1 VHPLERRGYRET
13 PQWSIVT
20 IEPVPFHPVAAAPP
34 PPLQSSLK
42 SPASAWA
49 PPVSGAALI
58 FGLAAILAHALHGHQ
73 AVLTGDEGIL
83 LEPAQRVLAGE
94 RPYTDFFAIMSPG
107 SYWIQAL
114 AFRVLGISM
123 TAARLPVTLDFAA
136 QCALIFWLVRR
147 YASARAAAFAAVL
160 FFCFQT
166 ADPEM
171 LTAQHRWDSGALA
184 LLSVALCLSATRG
197 AGWRSFLAGVAAG
210 YAALCTP
217 SVALAG
223 MVSMVWL
230 ASARGRRRLLA
241 PYGAGIAAIV
251 GSAAAYLL
259 AHGMFGPFLAQL
271 AWLRH
276 NYASVNVMPYGSV
289 NGGYA
294 ALFAGVSA
302 GQMAIAAALVICLS
316 LPAILPVASALAW
329 CWSLAR
335 GEVANRAE
343 IGYLLSAM
351 AAMVASA
358 FPRADMMHLA
368 FAAAPAYVL
377 TAVWISRRLSLGA
390 ALGIGFLPLVCAL
403 LFLAQSVIGWAQGRN
418 VGSSVGALRTS
429 QAGAPG
435 LANFLATVRPGD
447 SLYVHPY
454 LPVLYFWTQA
464 RNPTRYSYLNP
475 GMMTAA
481 DEARV
486 LDDLTRRPP
495 QWVMYLPLTREEF
508 LRVFASGGDADHTF
522 PRVES
527 WIRDRYQPAE
537 PAVEIGGYRLL
548 RRKANR

>member
-1 VHPLERRGYRET
+1 MPSAGTLAGSNLDE
-13 PQWSIVT
+13 
-20 IEPVPFHPVAAAPP
+20 AA
-34 PPLQSSLK
+34 LK
-42 SPASAWA
+42 SPVRAWA
-49 PPVSGAALI
+49 SSVSGAALV
-58 FGLAAILAHALHGHQ
+58 FGLAAILAYALHGHQ
-73 AVLTGDEGIL
+73 AVLTNDEGIL
-83 LEPAQRVLAGE
+83 LEPAQRILAGE

-114 AFRVLGISM
+114 AFRILAVSM

-171 LTAQHRWDSGALA
+171 LTAQHRWDSGTLA
-184 LLSVALCLSATRG
+184 LLSVALCLNATRG
-197 AGWRSFLAGVAAG
+197 AGWSFFAAGAAAG
-210 YAALCTP
+210 YAAMCTP

-223 MVSMVWL
+223 LVSIVWL
-230 ASARGRRRLLA
+230 PSARERRRLLA
-241 PYGAGIAAIV
+241 PYCAGVAAIV

-259 AHGMFGPFLAQL
+259 ARGMFGPFLAQL

-302 GQMAIAAALVICLS
+302 GQMAIAAILVICLA
-316 LPAILPVASALAW
+316 LPAILPVASTLAW
-329 CWSLAR
+329 GWSLAR
-335 GEVANRAE
+335 GKVANRAE
-343 IGYLLSAM
+343 IVYLLFAM

-377 TAVWISRRLSLGA
+377 TAVWISRRMSLRA
-390 ALGIGFLPLVCAL
+390 AMGIGFLPLVCAL
-403 LFLAQSVIGWAQGRN
+403 LFLAQSVILWAQGSN
-418 VGSSVGALRTS
+418 VASPVGTLRTS
-429 QAGAPG
+429 QAGAQG

-454 LPVLYFWTQA
+454 LPVLYFWTQG

-475 GMMTAA
+475 GMMTAQ

-486 LDDLTRRPP
+486 LEDLERRPP

-508 LRVFASGGDADHTF
+508 LRVFASGWDADHTF

-527 WIRDRYQPAE
+527 WIRDRYQPTE
-537 PAVEIGGYRLL
+537 PAVEIGGYTLL
-548 RRKANR
+548 RRKADR